1 MPLSCSALLCVALQP
16 NYHVQISQKCSCQR
30 PLSYSAWPDQ
40 DRSCPTGR
48 AALWSPTDSQTTHKI
63 SVPHMLNCPD
73 LCSSSLQGR
82 QQQNIRFENTPCS
95 SWTASQLCMYCLIH
109 HGKYRVW
116 VQNNLNLRILD
127 TRCPWASAN
136 NTLGVQELQ
145 GIAQQSASSLTLIVL
160 SLARS
165 VWPLELSGGFSH
177 WVVFV
182 ENFATPISPF
192 RKAKQLC
199 CRKERIWTVKRILG
213 RQMLS
218 DN

>member
-1 MPLSCSALLCVALQP
+1 LLCSQTTMSKYPRSAAAKDLFHIRHDLIKTAAVQLAGQP
-16 NYHVQISQKCSCQR
+16 YGV
-30 PLSYSAWPDQ
+30 LY
-40 DRSCPTGR
+40 
-48 AALWSPTDSQTTHKI
+48 TDSQTTHKI

-73 LCSSSLQGR
+73 LCSSSLQGS

-95 SWTASQLCMYCLIH
+95 SWTASQLCMYCLIY

-145 GIAQQSASSLTLIVL
+145 GIAQQSANSLTLIVL